1 MKLRKRV
8 QKFRKKLS
16 YFCNG
21 CNKKHIKKT
30 PEGKSFGWVGKKIQ
44 TSKIYLIT

>member
-21 CNKKHIKKT
+21 CNKKHIKKLRR
-30 PEGKSFGWVGKKIQ
+30 EKALVGQEKKFKPVKFI
-44 TSKIYLIT
+44 